1 MRYQDDDSF
10 LDLESSKS
18 GSKPRSGRRGLGGGR
33 GWKGSVS
40 QRVRAARG
48 LPPAMLKISSY
59 SHNSGAVWDRVNYVA
74 RDGELE
80 VEAPDG
86 EKLDQVA
93 LEQMVADW
101 SDEEMQGN
109 RRVIAMSAMVSFSAG
124 VDKEKATET
133 ARQFFGEAFGK
144 NHDYVF
150 AAHEDTKNFH
160 VHVVVRA
167 AGENGQQL
175 RITKAD
181 IQELRELLAEKAH
194 EQGIELDASPRWAR
208 GLEVEERLSRGAEAR
223 ILRSVEKAPHL
234 EKNRFTKE
242 EQDIEQSEPG
252 SIGGPAARKALAEER
267 ARRRRPPEAGEYQA
281 LEYGRAAAAL
291 AAQIPQLEKTTDK
304 IAAVKGA
311 VQLASFGLQLTNHAV
326 DKPQDIAET
335 RAVMVRVDKAIN
347 SQIRGLEEGPA
358 QKEAIAGRRGLA
370 QQLSEYRKAEEEQEA
385 QRIAAAVEGAKRQT
399 ERGRSREEPGLETP
413 EAAALVEERRRVRD
427 PNAAA
432 RPALEYAQA
441 SGQLAAQIGK
451 LESDEQKVAA
461 IKGAVEL
468 GGKAWELAERGQ
480 AGRVE
485 AEQTREI
492 VNQVERVIHDEIRAI
507 TGGPNKRAAIQADRQ
522 LVGRLGEYRAEQREQ
537 AAKARAAE
545 QKKGEGLE
553 L

>member
-1 MRYQDDDSF
+1 
-10 LDLESSKS
+10 
-18 GSKPRSGRRGLGGGR
+18 
-33 GWKGSVS
+33 
-40 QRVRAARG
+40 
-48 LPPAMLKISSY
+48 MLKISSY

-101 SDEEMQGN
+101 SAGEGEEN
-109 RRVIAMSAMVSFSAG
+109 RSVIAMSAMVSFSAG
-124 VDKEKATET
+124 VDKEQATET

-150 AAHEDTKNFH
+150 AAHEDIKNFH

-167 AGENGQQL
+167 AGENGEQL

-181 IQELRELLAEKAH
+181 IQELRELFAEKAH

-208 GLEVEERLSRGAEAR
+208 GLEAEERLSRGAEAR
-223 ILRSVEKAPHL
+223 ILRSVEQEPHL
-234 EKNRFTKE
+234 EKNVFTKE
-242 EQDIEQSEPG
+242 EQDIEQSGPG

-335 RAVMVRVDKAIN
+335 RAVMVSVDKAIN
-347 SQIRGLEEGPA
+347 SQIRGLEEGAA
-358 QKEAIAGRRGLA
+358 QKEAITARRGLA

-385 QRIAAAVEGAKRQT
+385 QRIAAAVEEAKGLRAT
-399 ERGRSREEPGLETP
+399 RGRSREERGLETP
-413 EAAALVEERRRVRD
+413 EAAAALAEERRSPRN

-432 RPALEYAQA
+432 SPALEYAQA
-441 SGQLAAQIGK
+441 SGQLAAQVGE
-451 LESDEQKVAA
+451 LENDEKKVAA

-468 GGKAWELAERGQ
+468 GGQAWELAERG
-480 AGRVE
+480 AGKPR
-485 AEQTREI
+485 
-492 VNQVERVIHDEIRAI
+492 
-507 TGGPNKRAAIQADRQ
+507 
-522 LVGRLGEYRAEQREQ
+522 
-537 AAKARAAE
+537 
-545 QKKGEGLE
+545 
-553 L
+553 

>member
-1 MRYQDDDSF
+1 
-10 LDLESSKS
+10 
-18 GSKPRSGRRGLGGGR
+18 
-33 GWKGSVS
+33 
-40 QRVRAARG
+40 
-48 LPPAMLKISSY
+48 MLKISSY

-93 LEQMVADW
+93 LEQLVADW
-101 SDEEMQGN
+101 SDEEARGN
-109 RRVIAMSAMVSFSAG
+109 RGVIAMSAMVSFSAG
-124 VDKEKATET
+124 VDKEQATEA

-181 IQELRELLAEKAH
+181 IQELRELFAEKAH

-208 GLEVEERLSRGAEAR
+208 GLEAEERLSRGAEAR
-223 ILRSVEKAPHL
+223 ILRSVEQEPHL
-234 EKNRFTKE
+234 EKSIFTKE

-252 SIGGPAARKALAEER
+252 SIGGPAAQKALAEER

-281 LEYGRAAAAL
+281 LEYGRAAVAL

-311 VQLASFGLQLTNHAV
+311 VQLASFGLQLTNHAI
-326 DKPQDIAET
+326 DKPQDLAET
-335 RAVMVRVDKAIN
+335 RGVMVSVDKAIN
-347 SQIRGLEEGPA
+347 SQIRGLEEGAA
-358 QKEAIAGRRGLA
+358 QKEAITARRGLA
-370 QQLSEYRKAEEEQEA
+370 QQLSEYRKAEEEQAA
-385 QRIAAAVEGAKRQT
+385 QRIAAAVEGAKGQRAA
-399 ERGRSREEPGLETP
+399 RGRSHPEQGLETP
-413 EAAALVEERRRVRD
+413 EAGAALAEERRRVRA
-427 PNAAA
+427 PNVATS
-432 RPALEYAQA
+432 PALEYGRA
-441 SGQLAAQIGK
+441 SGRLAAQIGE

-468 GGKAWELAERGQ
+468 AGKAWELAESG
-480 AGRVE
+480 GGSRVA

-492 VNQVERVIHDEIRAI
+492 VNQVERVIHDDIRAI
-507 TGGPNKRAAIQADRQ
+507 TAGPAKREAIQADRQ
-522 LVGRLGEYRAEQREQ
+522 LAGQLGEYRTEQREQ
-537 AAKARAAE
+537 AKKVRAAE
-545 QKKGEGLE
+545 EKKGEGLE

>member
-1 MRYQDDDSF
+1 MI
-10 LDLESSKS
+10 
-18 GSKPRSGRRGLGGGR
+18 
-33 GWKGSVS
+33 
-40 QRVRAARG
+40 
-48 LPPAMLKISSY
+48 KISSY

-101 SDEEMQGN
+101 SAGEGEEN
-109 RRVIAMSAMVSFSAG
+109 RSRIAMSAIVSFSAG
-124 VDKEKATET
+124 VDKEQATET

-160 VHVVVRA
+160 VHVVVRSH
-167 AGENGQQL
+167 GYDGKQL
-175 RITKAD
+175 RIGPDD

-208 GLEVEERLSRGAEAR
+208 GLEAEERLSRGAEAR
-223 ILRSVEKAPHL
+223 ILRSVEQEPHL

-335 RAVMVRVDKAIN
+335 RAVMVSVDKAIN

-358 QKEAIAGRRGLA
+358 QKEAITARRGLA

-385 QRIAAAVEGAKRQT
+385 QRIAAAVEGAKGLRAT
-399 ERGRSREEPGLETP
+399 RGRSREERGLETP
-413 EAAALVEERRRVRD
+413 EAAAAVAEERRSPRN

-432 RPALEYAQA
+432 SPALEYAQA
-441 SGQLAAQIGK
+441 SGQLAAQVGE
-451 LESDEQKVAA
+451 LENDEKKVAA

-468 GGKAWELAERGQ
+468 AGQAWELAERGQ
-480 AGRVE
+480 ASRVE
-485 AEQTREI
+485 AEQTRKI
-492 VNQVERVIHDEIRAI
+492 VNQVERVIHDEIHTI
-507 TGGPNKRAAIQADRQ
+507 TGGPDKKAAIQADRQ
-522 LVGRLGEYRAEQREQ
+522 LAGRLVEYRAEQREQ